1 MHGQSIKEKC
11 MVSSTKGEVQMVN
24 KKWHMTS
31 LLGETCGHSVKKRTL
46 IKVGTL
52 DQHMRMYGQSINKE
66 HEVNP
71 SWWGHTISLK
81 GIHD

>member
-1 MHGQSIKEKC
+1 
-11 MVSSTKGEVQMVN
+11 
-24 KKWHMTS
+24 MTS

-71 SWWGHTISLK
+71 SR
-81 GIHD
+81 